1 MKLYTR
7 KGDGGSTWLFD
18 GREVRKDDP
27 RVVAYGTMDELNA
40 VLGWAACACGDA
52 GLTDR
57 LVAVQRDLFRIGAD
71 LATPSDDAAV
81 RAALP
86 VLEANRIGQ
95 IERWIDESTNATPPL
110 RAFILPGG
118 SEAAGRLHIA
128 RTVCRRAEREVV
140 HLASVTA
147 VNPDVL
153 RYLNRLGDLLF
164 AWARLANAAAGV
176 ADVPWAGRG
185 ASAGDTERDA
195 D

>member
-71 LATPSDDAAV
+71 LATPSDDRAV
-81 RAALP
+81 
-86 VLEANRIGQ
+86 
-95 IERWIDESTNATPPL
+95 D
-110 RAFILPGG
+110 
-118 SEAAGRLHIA
+118 
-128 RTVCRRAEREVV
+128 RRV
-140 HLASVTA
+140 
-147 VNPDVL
+147 D
-153 RYLNRLGDLLF
+153 
-164 AWARLANAAAGV
+164 
-176 ADVPWAGRG
+176 
-185 ASAGDTERDA
+185 ERDA
-195 D
+195 ATARVHSSGGIGGGGAAAHRADGVPARRA